1 MTKASLFNS
10 SQQTLFLKGANG
22 LCANLER
29 NLLTIDNKG
38 LGLKVWLPDFLSVT
52 LRKAHVRTEL
62 LALAGDIT
70 FLHN

>member
-1 MTKASLFNS
+1 
-10 SQQTLFLKGANG
+10 
-22 LCANLER
+22 
-29 NLLTIDNKG
+29 
-38 LGLKVWLPDFLSVT
+38 VT